1 MTIRGAT
8 TVSEIKAAAAT
19 VDKDDIEGA
28 KRLIE
33 AALDAKANTIETDQI
48 IKALARSF
56 RVPKAGFEQLWRD
69 IEQAKRALNGPTEV
83 ELMEAEGRERL
94 AKRAELYER
103 CKHIATNPRLLDEM
117 ADLVRS
123 LGVVGERHA
132 VLATYLTATSR
143 LCCGRA
149 ISLLRR
155 GAAASGKNHL
165 VESVFKL
172 MPPESIVT
180 VVGGSPKS
188 LAYYGGV
195 DADDAL
201 KHKVIYVPEA
211 AAIADKHGVESEFTT
226 MLRVLI
232 SECRLVYQTVQ
243 TQEDGPP
250 ITVTVTKNGPIAVVI
265 TSARPNIE
273 EEMMTRLMVVDA
285 DESSDQ
291 TRAIIENTLTD
302 RQDAV
307 AEGEPNKWLD
317 FQRWLELSAP
327 YDVIIPYISA
337 VRQAHSDQARL
348 PLRYRR
354 DIANFL
360 TAIKTSAIL
369 HSAQRERDKR
379 GRIVADLADYEA
391 AHTAFDRDMG
401 GLYSVNVPDTIKAVV
416 RAIEAMIERERHS
429 GQTDQGFRTDSAKV
443 TYDLLTTALGI
454 NSNDTAG
461 RRLKDAQKRGLIEQV
476 EPPDGF
482 GKTTARRYRVLVP
495 STDLDKREIG
505 GVFPSPDA
513 VRKAMQSENCTGYT
527 GCTANSEGE
536 GESLSNQE
544 EKALAQPR

>member
-1 MTIRGAT
+1 
-8 TVSEIKAAAAT
+8 
-19 VDKDDIEGA
+19 
-28 KRLIE
+28 
-33 AALDAKANTIETDQI
+33 
-48 IKALARSF
+48 
-56 RVPKAGFEQLWRD
+56 
-69 IEQAKRALNGPTEV
+69 
-83 ELMEAEGRERL
+83 
-94 AKRAELYER
+94 
-103 CKHIATNPRLLDEM
+103 
-117 ADLVRS
+117 
-123 LGVVGERHA
+123 
-132 VLATYLTATSR
+132 
-143 LCCGRA
+143 
-149 ISLLRR
+149 
-155 GAAASGKNHL
+155 
-165 VESVFKL
+165 
-172 MPPESIVT
+172 
-180 VVGGSPKS
+180 
-188 LAYYGGV
+188 
-195 DADDAL
+195 
-201 KHKVIYVPEA
+201 
-211 AAIADKHGVESEFTT
+211 

-232 SECRLVYQTVQ
+232 SEGRLVYQTVQ

-250 ITVTVTKNGPIAVVI
+250 ITVTATKNGPIAVVI
-265 TSARPNIE
+265 TSARANIE

-307 AEGEPNKWLD
+307 AEGGPNKWED

-429 GQTDQGFRTDSAKV
+429 GQTDQGLRTDSAKV

-476 EPPDGF
+476 EPPDGI

-513 VRKAMQSENCTGYT
+513 VRKAVQSENCPGYT

-536 GESLSNQE
+536 GESLSTQE
-544 EKALAQPR
+544 EKALPNLDDVETAPARRVLRGKI

>member
-1 MTIRGAT
+1 MNAPT
-8 TVSEIKAAAAT
+8 E
-19 VDKDDIEGA
+19 DEF
-28 KRLIE
+28 
-33 AALDAKANTIETDQI
+33 AAL
-48 IKALARSF
+48 R
-56 RVPKAGFEQLWRD
+56 
-69 IEQAKRALNGPTEV
+69 EV
-83 ELMEAEGRERL
+83 ERRERL
-94 AKRAELYER
+94 GKRAEFYER

-117 ADLVRS
+117 ANLVRS
-123 LGVVGERHA
+123 LGVVGEGHA
-132 VLATYLTATSR
+132 ILATYVTATSR

-165 VESVFKL
+165 VELVFKL
-172 MPPESIVT
+172 VPPESMVV

-211 AAIADKHGVESEFTT
+211 EAIADKRGVESEFTT

-232 SECRLVYQTVQ
+232 SESRLVYQTVQ

-250 ITVTVTKNGPIAVVI
+250 ITVTATKNGPIAVVI
-265 TSARPNIE
+265 TSARANIE

-302 RQDAV
+302 RQDV
-307 AEGEPNKWLD
+307 AEGEPSKWLD
-317 FQRWLELSAP
+317 FQRWLELGGP

-337 VRQAHSDQARL
+337 VRQAHSDQARV

-354 DIANFL
+354 DIANFV
-360 TAIKTSAIL
+360 TAIKTSAII
-369 HSAQRERDKR
+369 HSAQRKRDER
-379 GRIVADLADYEA
+379 GRVVADLNDYDV
-391 AHTAFDRDMG
+391 AHAAFDRDMG

-416 RAIEAMIERERHS
+416 RAIETMVEREKVERQDDGES
-429 GQTDQGFRTDSAKV
+429 WTDSAKV
-443 TYDLLTTALGI
+443 TYDSLMAALGI
-454 NSNDTAG
+454 SSNDTAG
-461 RRLKDAQKRGLIEQV
+461 RRLKEALRLGLIEQV
-476 EPPDGF
+476 EPPGSF

-495 STDLDKREIG
+495 SVDLEKRQRG
-505 GVFPSPDA
+505 GVFPWPDA

-527 GCTANSEGE
+527 ACTASSEGE
-536 GESLSNQE
+536 GEGQSLKE
-544 EKALAQPR
+544 GKALPKLDDVETAPARRVVRGKI